1 MFCFKPQSFG
11 AGDSLSVQFLYDEDR
26 LRPGNH
32 RRSQIPQLVWEPE
45 YEPDIVMDL
54 NATSIEK
61 SWTIAPL
68 TNGNYGSFDEQRRP
82 AHRFE
87 AQHLPVV
94 ADHGVQPNRAFNP
107 LLHGFRGV
115 RGIDAFEQPTG

>member
-1 MFCFKPQSFG
+1 MFCFEPQSFG
-11 AGDSLSVQFLYDEDR
+11 AGDSLSVQFWFAEDR

-54 NATSIEK
+54 NALSLEK

-68 TNGNYGSFDEQRRP
+68 ANGN
-82 AHRFE
+82 
-87 AQHLPVV
+87 
-94 ADHGVQPNRAFNP
+94 
-107 LLHGFRGV
+107 
-115 RGIDAFEQPTG
+115 